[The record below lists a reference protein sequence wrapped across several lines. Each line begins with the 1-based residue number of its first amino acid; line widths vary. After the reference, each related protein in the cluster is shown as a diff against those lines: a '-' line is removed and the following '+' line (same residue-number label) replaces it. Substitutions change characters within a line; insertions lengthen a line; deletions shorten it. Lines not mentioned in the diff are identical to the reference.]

1 MEDIDYILCECEL
14 DILETFVS
22 EIEKGYEVTVVRYP
36 GTCLTMLKAEDSV
49 EHQKFFLGEALT
61 TECEVI
67 VNGKIGYGIVI
78 GDEPVRSYCV
88 AFIDAVMQLDSEP
101 LVAVKEFLS
110 EQSALIAHKHKV
122 EYNHILRT
130 KVDFKLMDQ
139 D

>member
-1 MEDIDYILCECEL
+1 MEDTDYILCECEL
-14 DILETFVS
+14 DVLEAFVS
-22 EIEKGYEVTVVRYP
+22 EIEKNYEVTVVRPP
-36 GTCLTMLKAEDSV
+36 GICLAMIKAEDSV

-61 TECEVI
+61 TECELI
-67 VNGKIGYGIVI
+67 VNGKTGHGIVI

-88 AFIDAVMQLDSEP
+88 AFIDAVIQLDPEP
-101 LVAVKEFLS
+101 LTAVKEFLS
-110 EQSALIAHKHKV
+110 DQSALIGLRNKI